1 MKNPWVIIG
10 LLAVLLIG
18 GSVWY
23 SGQVQERNNAGVE
36 VKDHIKGNTE
46 AVVTLTEYSDFQCPA
61 CAAFQPAVQ
70 KALDDHP
77 NDLRLEYK
85 HFPLPIHPLAE
96 SAARAAEAAGQ
107 QDAFFAYHDLLF
119 ENQTTWSNTPNPTG
133 LFYKYATDLELDLD
147 LFKRHYNSSILRE
160 RVRASGAEAV
170 GLGVTGTPTFFLN
183 GERMVI
189 ETYEDFHAQ
198 IAAAINPEVVFDL
211 TDDESQ

>member
-10 LLAVLLIG
+10 FLAVLLIG

-23 SGQVQERNNAGVE
+23 SGGVQERNNAGVE
-36 VKDHIKGNTE
+36 VKDHIKGNID

-61 CAAFQPAVQ
+61 CAAFQPAVKQ
-70 KALDDHP
+70 ALEDHP
-77 NDLRLEYK
+77 DNLRLEYK

-119 ENQTTWSNTPNPTG
+119 ENQTTWSNTANPTT
-133 LFYKYATDLELDLD
+133 LFYKYANDLGLDMD
-147 LFKRHYNSSILRE
+147 QFKRHYNSSILRD
-160 RVRASGAEAV
+160 RVRSHGSEAV
-170 GLGVTGTPTFFLN
+170 SLGLTGTPTFFLN
-183 GERMVI
+183 GERMLI

-198 IAAAINPEVVFDL
+198 IAAAIDPDVVFDL
-211 TDDESQ
+211 TGENE